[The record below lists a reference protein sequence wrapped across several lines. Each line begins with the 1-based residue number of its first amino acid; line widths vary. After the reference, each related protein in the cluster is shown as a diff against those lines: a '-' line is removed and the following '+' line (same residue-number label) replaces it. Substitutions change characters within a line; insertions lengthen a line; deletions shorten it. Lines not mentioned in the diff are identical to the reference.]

1 MRGAKANSEIKRLI
15 ILVNTLLLLSP
26 ITGSAY
32 ADDRC
37 SETAT
42 IVTAIDTAA
51 DQLHEKYLND
61 LRERKD
67 PTNSENQIDKN
78 NEDLFNAVGKGQR
91 DPKNLTLACV
101 LLEQRRPTVKRT
113 SNPWTPF
120 PDEHIKSDKA
130 LFDACYQAPGCRSE
144 KGIQRLLERVCTP
157 PQNGSPGGGDSMDPK
172 ACAAI
177 KPPTAET
184 ARPELSKV
192 RKRVGLGLIIGGGAV
207 VLLGALH
214 MSFPLFSKADG
225 CVVYGLAHPCS
236 ADRWGTGG
244 GLLGGG
250 LLTVGGG
257 ILTLVLP

>member
-67 PTNSENQIDKN
+67 PTNPDNEIDKN

-144 KGIQRLLERVCTP
+144 KGIKRLLERVCTP
-157 PQNGSPGGGDSMDPK
+157 PQNGSAGGGDSMDPK

-192 RKRVGLGLIIGGGAV
+192 RKGVGWGLIIGGGAAV
-207 VLLGALH
+207 VLGTVQLFVPLGSQDA
-214 MSFPLFSKADG
+214 G
-225 CVVYGLAHPCS
+225 CASHGLDLPC
-236 ADRWGTGG
+236 APERFGLGF
-244 GLLGGG
+244 GLLAGGVVAG
-250 LLTVGGG
+250 VGG
-257 ILTLVLP
+257 ILTLKL

>member
-1 MRGAKANSEIKRLI
+1 MRGAKAYSEINRLI
-15 ILVNTLLLLSP
+15 ILVNTLFLLSP

-37 SETAT
+37 SKTAK
-42 IVTAIDTAA
+42 IVEAIHNQVDEAIARGLATDT
-51 DQLHEKYLND
+51 DRD
-61 LRERKD
+61 LSKVVKAGQSD
-67 PTNSENQIDKN
+67 P
-78 NEDLFNAVGKGQR
+78 G
-91 DPKNLTLACV
+91 NLTLACV
-101 LLEQRRPTVKRT
+101 LLEQRQSNAERAKRKG
-113 SNPWTPF
+113 NPWTPF
-120 PDEHIKSDKA
+120 PEKEIKSDQE
-130 LFDACYQAPGCRSE
+130 LFDACYLVPECRSE
-144 KGIQRLLERVCTP
+144 TEIQRLLKAACPSEKKESGEERMAIAP
-157 PQNGSPGGGDSMDPK
+157 E
-172 ACAAI
+172 ACA
-177 KPPTAET
+177 
-184 ARPELSKV
+184 ELAQSLAVTTRRKLSPV
-192 RKRVGLGLIIGGGAV
+192 RTGVGLGLIIGGGAV

>member
-26 ITGSAY
+26 SNGSAY

-37 SETAT
+37 SETAK
-42 IVTAIDTAA
+42 IVTAIHT
-51 DQLHEKYLND
+51 QVNLLHEKALKNPDD
-61 LRERKD
+61 LDER
-67 PTNSENQIDKN
+67 
-78 NEDLFNAVGKGQR
+78 LFNAVEKGQR

-101 LLEQRRPTVKRT
+101 LLEQRQSNAKRND
-113 SNPWTPF
+113 NPWTPF
-120 PDEHIKSDKA
+120 HEKEINTDQE
-130 LFDACYQAPGCRSE
+130 LFDACYLVPECRSE
-144 KGIQRLLERVCTP
+144 TEIQRLLKAACPSEKKESGEERMAIAP
-157 PQNGSPGGGDSMDPK
+157 E
-172 ACAAI
+172 ACA
-177 KPPTAET
+177 
-184 ARPELSKV
+184 ELAQSLAVTTRRKLSPV
-192 RKRVGLGLIIGGGAV
+192 RTGVGLGLIIGGGAV